1 MSEVTPL
8 VGVAPEVVFRA
19 GLAAGELRF
28 QHCGKC
34 SSAVFPPR
42 VLCPGCGSDELEW
55 ERSSGLGAVYST
67 TAVRS
72 RDGAHNVALIDLDEG
87 FRMMSRVE
95 GVDADRVVIGSR
107 VGFVVIE
114 QDGQPV
120 AVFREVS
127 S

>member
-8 VGVAPEVVFRA
+8 VEAPESVFRE

-28 QHCGKC
+28 QRCREC
-34 SSAVFPPR
+34 SAAVFQPR
-42 VLCPGCGSDELEW
+42 VLCPGCGSDELGW
-55 ERSSGLGAVYST
+55 ERSSGLGTVYST
-67 TAVRS
+67 TAVRG
-72 RDGAHNVALIDLDEG
+72 RDGVHNVALIDLDEG

-107 VGFVVIE
+107 VEFAAVE
-114 QDGQPV
+114 QDGEPV

-127 S
+127 